1 MKSFALFKIIFCL
14 LFTIPLIKAEDKIPF
29 PIIENGNGAS
39 IYYRGKNKVIQTAI
53 DILIKDS
60 QQVCRKKGISLTDSE
75 KEGDILVGVI
85 GEDKTFDALCSQ
97 HYPKYKELKGKWE
110 TFLIHPIRSHD
121 NKKKLLIAGSDTR
134 GAAYGILELSRSM
147 GISPWIWWA
156 DVVPEK
162 KDSVLWNRS
171 PQYVQGPS
179 VPYRGIFLNDEDW
192 GLMPW
197 STKNHDPANRAGEI
211 GIRTYSKIFELMMRL
226 RANTLW
232 PAMHEC
238 TVPFHFV
245 KDARETA
252 EKYGIIIGT
261 SHCEPMMRNS
271 AGEWNDQLNGPYN
284 FVTNSNN
291 VIRYWKERL
300 LEVGQKENIY
310 TIGMRGK
317 HDGRMQGVS
326 SIEEEKN
333 VLQQV
338 IRNQRDLLTTYVNS
352 NIKKIP
358 QIFVPY
364 KEVLKVYNN
373 GLSLPD
379 DITLMWSDDNHGHLT
394 RLNSDKEKS
403 RTGGSG
409 IYYHISYWGSPQDY
423 LWLASTQPGLIYQE
437 MQRAWENQAHKIWI
451 LNVGDIKP
459 GEYLIEFFL
468 DMAWNIHSM
477 DSTTIRSHLSSWV
490 SQQFPGY
497 EHEISPLLNLYY
509 DLAAQRKPEHME
521 FLPSKKGILFS
532 NPYNFHE
539 FGDEAGR
546 RIHWYQVISDLSE
559 EIYKK
564 MDHER
569 KDSYFQLVHY
579 PVSAAASM
587 NKKVLYAQKAREL
600 AVYNLPAANN
610 YSILSKKEYDKIS
623 QLTRHYNLETSK
635 GKWNGIMSM
644 SPRNQSVFK
653 CPELPEFITSTKKG
667 LLLWVDGNPAP
678 SEERQIS
685 LPTLTKG
692 GDRPSTV
699 TVYQRDNGHIVYE
712 AVDIPKGFQIQTS
725 PLPGGE
731 VQIAVYADSTTQDGR
746 NTIKIK
752 LNGKYYEFI
761 CPAVSAKTNLP
772 QQFIEN
778 QFYISFPAIQQI
790 NNQLKTKVIDS
801 LGHSGSS
808 IVLPKSSRDNKNKH
822 AFYEFYSFSKGPFSL
837 YVGSIPIHP
846 QCGKELRY
854 AVIIDNQEPV
864 IVSTYAEFHTK
875 KWNLNVLRNQ
885 SLTSSQHIIKTP
897 GKHTIQIYALD
908 EDLYLDQI
916 MIDFKENRNF
926 YAIPCSCYNN
936 PVYSLINK
944 NPVIKN
950 KDLPTKK

>member
-1 MKSFALFKIIFCL
+1 M
-14 LFTIPLIKAEDKIPF
+14 T
-29 PIIENGNGAS
+29 N
-39 IYYRGKNKVIQTAI
+39 
-53 DILIKDS
+53 
-60 QQVCRKKGISLTDSE
+60 SE
-75 KEGDILVGVI
+75 KAGDILVGVI
-85 GEDKTFDALCSQ
+85 GEDKKFDTLCLQ
-97 HYPKYKELKGKWE
+97 HCSKYKELKGKWE

-121 NKKKLLIAGSDTR
+121 NKKRLLIAGSDAR

-156 DVVPEK
+156 DVIPKK
-162 KDSVLWNRS
+162 KDSVLWNRP
-171 PQYVQGPS
+171 PQYMQSPS

-197 STKNHDPANRAGEI
+197 STKNYDPTKRAGEI

-245 KDARETA
+245 KGARETA

-261 SHCEPMMRNS
+261 SHCEPMLRNS

-284 FVTNSNN
+284 FVTNSSN
-291 VIRYWKERL
+291 VIHYWKERL

-310 TIGMRGK
+310 TVGMRGR

-338 IRNQRDLLTTYVNS
+338 IRSQRNLLAKYVNS
-352 NIKKIP
+352 NVKNIP

-379 DITLMWSDDNHGHLT
+379 DITLMWSDDNYGHIT
-394 RLNSDKEKS
+394 RLNNDKEKS

-437 MQRAWENQAHKIWI
+437 MQRAWENQARKIWI

-459 GEYLIEFFL
+459 AEYLIEFFL
-468 DMAWNIHSM
+468 DMAWNIHSIN
-477 DSTTIRSHLSSWV
+477 STTIRAHLSSWA
-490 SQQFPGY
+490 SRQFPGY

-521 FLPSKKGILFS
+521 FPPSKRGILFS

-546 RIHWYQVISDLSE
+546 RIYWYQVLSDMSE
-559 EIYKK
+559 KIYKK
-564 MDHER
+564 MDHEK
-569 KDSYFQLVHY
+569 KDAYFQLVHY
-579 PVSAAASM
+579 PISSAASM

-600 AVYNLPAANN
+600 ALYNLPAANH
-610 YSILSKKEYDKIS
+610 YSALSKKEYNKIF
-623 QLTRHYNLETSK
+623 QLTHHYNLEISN
-635 GKWNGIMSM
+635 GKWKGMMSM
-644 SPRNQSVFK
+644 SPRNQSIFK

-667 LLLWVDGNPAP
+667 ILLWVDGNPSP
-678 SEERQIS
+678 SEARQIS

-692 GDRPSTV
+692 AEKPSTI
-699 TVYQRDNGHIVYE
+699 TVYQRDNADIVYE
-712 AVDIPKGFQIQTS
+712 AIDIPKGFQIQTN

-731 VQIAVYADSTTQDGR
+731 VQIAVYTDSSAQDGR

-752 LNGKYYEFI
+752 LNGEYYTFI
-761 CPAVSAKTNLP
+761 CPIVSAKTNMP
-772 QQFIEN
+772 FTNFIPSAKDNSIYMSEA
-778 QFYISFPAIQQI
+778 FPFIRNA
-790 NNQLKTKVIDS
+790 K
-801 LGHSGSS
+801 
-808 IVLPKSSRDNKNKH
+808 KS
-822 AFYEFYSFSKGPFSL
+822 
-837 YVGSIPIHP
+837 
-846 QCGKELRY
+846 
-854 AVIIDNQEPV
+854 
-864 IVSTYAEFHTK
+864 
-875 KWNLNVLRNQ
+875 
-885 SLTSSQHIIKTP
+885 
-897 GKHTIQIYALD
+897 
-908 EDLYLDQI
+908 
-916 MIDFKENRNF
+916 
-926 YAIPCSCYNN
+926 
-936 PVYSLINK
+936 
-944 NPVIKN
+944 
-950 KDLPTKK
+950 